1 MNKNF
6 PKKFKEV
13 KKLMKKSLYKDDSWV
28 KEVSKGLEQL
38 KKIWPDD
45 LSQREI
51 SDLINET
58 IFDIDVIEDFSNFK
72 KEKLEHELTSH
83 GNMQFYFLSQYL
95 PVSEVEEYIEDLSE
109 SKTKNLGSNY
119 IVSKLIKSINERTKK
134 QFKRTSD
141 EEMMKI
147 QLDSLDFSIWSFI
160 LEDCKIWLP
169 EESFVE
175 IIKKHSNKKSNFSKK
190 EAVLVHEVLS
200 RYVKNG
206 YFNEAVEPKA
216 KVELYKDLD
225 EMLR

>member
-1 MNKNF
+1 
-6 PKKFKEV
+6 
-13 KKLMKKSLYKDDSWV
+13 
-28 KEVSKGLEQL
+28 
-38 KKIWPDD
+38 
-45 LSQREI
+45 
-51 SDLINET
+51 
-58 IFDIDVIEDFSNFK
+58 
-72 KEKLEHELTSH
+72 
-83 GNMQFYFLSQYL
+83 
-95 PVSEVEEYIEDLSE
+95 
-109 SKTKNLGSNY
+109 
-119 IVSKLIKSINERTKK
+119 
-134 QFKRTSD
+134 
-141 EEMMKI
+141 MKI